1 MIMETVEIGVPVV
14 ITIDKDNPPPEW
26 WGNFNKRDV
35 TEPITAVERDITYI
49 QKNSKFWVIF
59 PNERKYLMFLLKWSS

>member
-1 MIMETVEIGVPVV
+1 MIRETVEIGVPVI
-14 ITIDKDNPPPEW
+14 ITVDKDNPPPEW
-26 WGNFNKRDV
+26 WRNFNNRDV

-59 PNERKYLMFLLKWSS
+59 PNERKYLMFLLKWG